1 MQSEKTLA
9 PKSTKRLREVI
20 SIKASEAKSASHHL
34 RRRIS
39 WTDVILDYA
48 LKLFGV
54 GGKRFI
60 FGN

>member
-34 RRRIS
+34 RRHIS
-39 WTDVILDYA
+39 WNDVILDYA